1 MPNFLKSESIAAYLP
16 SQIWRYTAS
25 MPYHKYLFFGAF
37 AFMAMLLGAPKAFGQ
52 AENFGS
58 PYSRFGI
65 GDMQPFSLAQHR
77 AMGGITT
84 TFYDS
89 ASLNLANPASLSDLK
104 LTNIEFGTIGNMAR
118 LRTNTASQYRSSFN
132 LGYAMLGFPVSKR
145 WGTALGFQPY
155 AFTNYNITSQVDSSF
170 ASWREDY
177 NGRGGINQISWSNGF
192 ALGKGFHLGVTMNY
206 LFGTINHERMFIYPN
221 PDSLFLFNVRVTDQV
236 RVNDVSFAVGLQY
249 RKQLKLNGRSNRAIS
264 MGLVAELPAA
274 VGATNNFVA
283 ERFTFVGSAVRV
295 RDTVANQSGIT
306 GDINL
311 PIALAFGLQY
321 SIENKLLGAVEA
333 KYTNW
338 SDFSQFGRPDS
349 LQNSVNFAAGF
360 QYTPKY
366 DAIGD
371 GAFFKTIRYRAGLR
385 YHTGMLMLRDQQ
397 VSELGMTFGVGI
409 PTRRM
414 MSRPYV
420 NFTGEV
426 GQRGSLSQGLV
437 RERYVRMTL
446 GFTLNDR
453 WFIKRKY
460 D

>member
-1 MPNFLKSESIAAYLP
+1 
-16 SQIWRYTAS
+16 
-25 MPYHKYLFFGAF
+25 MPYIKQFFFCAI
-37 AFMAMLLGAPKAFGQ
+37 AILALLLCTTRAHAQ

-58 PYSRFGI
+58 PYSRFGL
-65 GDMQPFSLAQHR
+65 GDLQPFSLAQHR

-89 ASLNLANPASLSDLK
+89 ASLNLGNPASLSDLK
-104 LTNIEFGTIGNMAR
+104 LTNIEFGTIGNIAR
-118 LRTNTASQYRSSFN
+118 LQSNSASQYRSSFN
-132 LGYAMLGFPVSKR
+132 LGYAMLGFPVSSR
-145 WGTALGFQPY
+145 WGTAIGFQPY
-155 AFTNYNITSQVDSSF
+155 AFTNYNISSQVDSSF
-170 ASWREDY
+170 GNWREDY
-177 NGRGGINQISWSNGF
+177 NGRGGINQVSWSNGF
-192 ALGKGFHLGVTMNY
+192 ALGKGFHLGLTVNY
-206 LFGTINHERMFIYPN
+206 LFGTINQERLFIYPN

-236 RVNDVSFAVGLQY
+236 KVNDLSFSLGMQY
-249 RKQLKLNGRSNRAIS
+249 RKALKPKGKSGRAIS
-264 MGLVAELPAA
+264 VGLVAELPAA
-274 VGATNNFVA
+274 IGATNNFVA
-283 ERFTFVGSAVRV
+283 ERFTYVGTAIRV
-295 RDTVANQSGIT
+295 RDTVANQSGIE

-311 PIALAFGLQY
+311 PLALAFGLQY
-321 SIENKLLGAVEA
+321 SVENKFVGALEA

-349 LQNSVNFAAGF
+349 LQNSMQFAAGF

-385 YHTGMLMLRDQQ
+385 YHTGMLVLRDQQ

-414 MSRPYV
+414 MSRPYI
-420 NFTGEV
+420 NFTAEL
-426 GQRGSLSQGLV
+426 GQRGSLNQGLV